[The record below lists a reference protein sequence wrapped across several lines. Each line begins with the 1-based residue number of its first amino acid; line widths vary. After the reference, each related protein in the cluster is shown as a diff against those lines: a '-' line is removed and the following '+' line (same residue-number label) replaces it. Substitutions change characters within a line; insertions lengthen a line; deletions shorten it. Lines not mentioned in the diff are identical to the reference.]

1 MPTEEVFT
9 TPDARRA
16 EGVVTST
23 KPLALGGNVVEGLQV
38 TFEDGRI
45 VDVQARQGAD
55 IVRGELG
62 TDDNASRLGEVALVD
77 GTSRVGQTGLV
88 YYNTLFDENATCHIA
103 YGAAVAQ
110 GHDGAEPD
118 ESINV
123 STAHTDFMIGGPEVD
138 VDGVTR
144 DGRTVPILRDDVW
157 QLPE

>member
-1 MPTEEVFT
+1 M
-9 TPDARRA
+9 
-16 EGVVTST
+16 
-23 KPLALGGNVVEGLQV
+23 
-38 TFEDGRI
+38 
-45 VDVQARQGAD
+45 
-55 IVRGELG
+55 
-62 TDDNASRLGEVALVD
+62 
-77 GTSRVGQTGLV
+77 
-88 YYNTLFDENATCHIA
+88 
-103 YGAAVAQ
+103 AQ